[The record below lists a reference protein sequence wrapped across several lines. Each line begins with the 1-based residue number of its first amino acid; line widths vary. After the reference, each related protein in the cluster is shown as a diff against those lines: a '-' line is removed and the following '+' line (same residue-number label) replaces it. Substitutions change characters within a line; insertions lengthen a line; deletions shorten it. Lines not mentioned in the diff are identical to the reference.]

1 MSRTDGR
8 NGAVMTTENEKSG
21 ITVLIVEDSRTQAE
35 YLQHILEN
43 EGFHVVI
50 ATNGSQALEKIKVKH
65 PSIVL
70 TDIIMPEMDGYEL
83 CHAIKRDEN
92 LLHIPVILVT
102 QLFDPAD
109 LVKGLEAGA
118 NNIIIKPY
126 EPKHVISRIT
136 STLQSPAYS
145 DSGDAGSTLE
155 VSFDGK
161 THHIPA
167 NQLRTPVILLSTL
180 DNALKKNAE
189 LQEAYERLAAVNE
202 DLQQRIESQ
211 QRINEKLQSSRNS
224 NDRVTESPSGYQE
237 GTEPQEQARKIRGDD
252 ERFRMITE
260 HSPFPISLIDSLGNY
275 RFLNKKFEQLFGY
288 TLLDI
293 PTDKDWLSKAFRDN
307 NESANLIRTWKQDL
321 EATGAG
327 IPHKI
332 PVTSKD
338 GTTRQISIHPITITR
353 DEQVVIYDDLTD
365 KDESDRLRF
374 FLASIV
380 SSSNDA
386 IIGKTLD
393 GTIQSWNRA
402 AERYY
407 GYLAEEVIGK
417 SIQIIIP
424 PELRVHLP
432 LFLQRV
438 ANGEIID
445 RFDTIRVRKDGTRI
459 EVCVTLSPIKDE
471 EGHII
476 GISTIAQ
483 NNAYRKKADVGQT
496 SEQPVIHHR

>member
-1 MSRTDGR
+1 
-8 NGAVMTTENEKSG
+8 
-21 ITVLIVEDSRTQAE
+21 
-35 YLQHILEN
+35 
-43 EGFHVVI
+43 
-50 ATNGSQALEKIKVKH
+50 
-65 PSIVL
+65 
-70 TDIIMPEMDGYEL
+70 
-83 CHAIKRDEN
+83 
-92 LLHIPVILVT
+92 
-102 QLFDPAD
+102 
-109 LVKGLEAGA
+109 
-118 NNIIIKPY
+118 
-126 EPKHVISRIT
+126 
-136 STLQSPAYS
+136 
-145 DSGDAGSTLE
+145 
-155 VSFDGK
+155 
-161 THHIPA
+161 
-167 NQLRTPVILLSTL
+167 
-180 DNALKKNAE
+180 

-237 GTEPQEQARKIRGDD
+237 GTEPQEQARKIREND

-260 HSPFPISLIDSLGNY
+260 NSPFPISLIDSLGNY

-407 GYLAEEVIGK
+407 G
-417 SIQIIIP
+417 
-424 PELRVHLP
+424 
-432 LFLQRV
+432 
-438 ANGEIID
+438 
-445 RFDTIRVRKDGTRI
+445 
-459 EVCVTLSPIKDE
+459 
-471 EGHII
+471 
-476 GISTIAQ
+476 
-483 NNAYRKKADVGQT
+483 T
-496 SEQPVIHHR
+496 SQKR